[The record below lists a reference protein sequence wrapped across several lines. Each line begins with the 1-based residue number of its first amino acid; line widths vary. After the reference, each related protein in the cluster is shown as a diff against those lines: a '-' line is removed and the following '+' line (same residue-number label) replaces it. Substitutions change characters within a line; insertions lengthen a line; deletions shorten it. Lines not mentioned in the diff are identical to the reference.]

1 MLFSFL
7 SRYIEADCVEGGDIG
22 LDRLRLSSCENGALG
37 AAEKNQLLRICRRRR
52 QERERERESLVESGS
67 F

>member
-7 SRYIEADCVEGGDIG
+7 SRYIEAECVEGGDKG

-37 AAEKNQLLRICRRRR
+37 AAEKNQLLYVEEEDRK
-52 QERERERESLVESGS
+52 ERERESLVESGS

>member
-7 SRYIEADCVEGGDIG
+7 SRYIEAECVEGGDIG

-37 AAEKNQLLRICRRRR
+37 AAEKNQLLYVEEEDRK
-52 QERERERESLVESGS
+52 ERERESLVESGS